1 MNHDFNSTFP
11 AEEVKKEG
19 IKYGIYLGIIALV
32 ISIVSMY
39 VLVNSSDFKI
49 SSIITGSVSFVL
61 MIALSAYFAV
71 LLRKVAGGFWNF
83 SQALKGIFVMLAI
96 SVIISTVG
104 GALFNLANPEPQQI
118 VFDKTINLTIETMES
133 IGADDDLID
142 KQVADLEKQR
152 DELREFSIGQN
163 LKGLGIALIM
173 YFVFA
178 LILAAIL
185 KRERPGF
192 LPIQNDLNQT
202 DNGGQYK
209 SEQD

>member
-1 MNHDFNSTFP
+1 MNQDFNSTFP
-11 AEEVKKEG
+11 TEEVKKEG
-19 IKYGIYLGIIALV
+19 IKYGIYLGIISLV

-49 SSIITGSVSFVL
+49 SSIITGSISFVL
-61 MIALSAYFAV
+61 MIALAAYFAV

-185 KRERPGF
+185 KRERPAF
-192 LPIQNDLNQT
+192 LPVQNDLNQT

-209 SEQD
+209 PEED

>member
-1 MNHDFNSTFP
+1 MNQDFSSSFS

-19 IKYGIYLGIIALV
+19 IKYGVYLGIISLV
-32 ISIVSMY
+32 VSIVSMY
-39 VLVNSSDFKI
+39 VLVNVSDFKI
-49 SSIITGSVSFVL
+49 SSIVTGSASFVL

-71 LLRKVAGGFWNF
+71 LLRRVAGGFWTF
-83 SQALKGIFVMLAI
+83 SQALKGIFTMLAI

-104 GALFNLANPEPQQI
+104 GAVFNLVNPEPQQI

-152 DELREFSIGQN
+152 DELRVFSVGQSV
-163 LKGLGIALIM
+163 KGLAIALIM

-192 LPIQNDLNQT
+192 LNIPNDSNPHT
-202 DNGGQYK
+202 DQAAGQ
-209 SEQD
+209 

>member
-1 MNHDFNSTFP
+1 MNQDVNSTFP
-11 AEEVKKEG
+11 SEEIKKEG

-39 VLVNSSDFKI
+39 VLVNSADFKI
-49 SSIITGSVSFVL
+49 TSMITGGVSFVL
-61 MIALSAYFAV
+61 TIALSAYFAV

-104 GALFNLANPEPQQI
+104 GMLFNLVNPEPQQV
-118 VFDKTINLTIETMES
+118 VFDKTINLTIETMED

-152 DELREFSIGQN
+152 DALRDFSIGQS
-163 LKGLGIALIM
+163 LKGLGVSLIM
-173 YFVFA
+173 YFIFS

-185 KRERPGF
+185 KRERPVF
-192 LPIQNDLNQT
+192 LAVP
-202 DNGGQYK
+202 K
-209 SEQD
+209 SDEGASMDDSEPKE

>member
-11 AEEVKKEG
+11 VEEVKKEG
-19 IKYGIYLGIIALV
+19 VKYGVYLGVISLV
-32 ISIVSMY
+32 ISIISMY

-49 SSIITGSVSFVL
+49 SSMVTGGISFVL

-71 LLRKVAGGFWNF
+71 LLRRVAGGFWNF
-83 SQALKGIFVMLAI
+83 SQALKGIFIMLAI
-96 SVIISTVG
+96 TVIISTIG
-104 GALFNLANPEPQQI
+104 GALFNLVNPEPQQI

-152 DELREFSIGQN
+152 DELRKFSIGQN
-163 LKGLGIALIM
+163 LKGLGVALIM
-173 YFVFA
+173 YFIFA

-185 KRERPGF
+185 KRERPAF
-192 LPIQNDLNQT
+192 LPVQNDWNQEG
-202 DNGGQYK
+202 DAGHRK
-209 SEQD
+209 PEQD

>member
-11 AEEVKKEG
+11 VEEVKKEG
-19 IKYGIYLGIIALV
+19 VKYGVYLGVISLV
-32 ISIVSMY
+32 ISIISMY

-49 SSIITGSVSFVL
+49 SSMVTGGISFVL

-71 LLRKVAGGFWNF
+71 LLRRVAGGFWNF
-83 SQALKGIFVMLAI
+83 SQALKGIFIMLAI
-96 SVIISTVG
+96 TVIISTIG
-104 GALFNLANPEPQQI
+104 GALFNLVNPEPQQI

-152 DELREFSIGQN
+152 DELRKFSIGQN
-163 LKGLGIALIM
+163 LKGLGVALIM
-173 YFVFA
+173 YFIFA

-185 KRERPGF
+185 KRERPAF
-192 LPIQNDLNQT
+192 LPVQNDWNQES
-202 DNGGQYK
+202 DAGHRK
-209 SEQD
+209 PEQD

>member
-11 AEEVKKEG
+11 TEEVKKEG
-19 IKYGIYLGIIALV
+19 IKYGIYLGVISLV

-39 VLVNSSDFKI
+39 VLVNSADFKI
-49 SSIITGSVSFVL
+49 SSMVTGGVSFVL
-61 MIALSAYFAV
+61 IIALSAYFAV
-71 LLRKVAGGFWNF
+71 LLRRVAGGFWNF

-96 SVIISTVG
+96 TVIISTVG

-163 LKGLGIALIM
+163 LKGLGVALIM
-173 YFVFA
+173 YFIFA

-185 KRERPGF
+185 KRERPVF
-192 LPIQNDLNQT
+192 LPVQNNLNQE
-202 DNGGQYK
+202 DN
-209 SEQD
+209 ERQDKPEEE

>member
-11 AEEVKKEG
+11 SEEIKKEG
-19 IKYGIYLGIIALV
+19 IKYGVYLGIISLV

-49 SSIITGSVSFVL
+49 SSIVTGSVSFVL

-192 LPIQNDLNQT
+192 LPVQNDPNQT
-202 DNGGQYK
+202 NSEGHYK
-209 SEQD
+209 SEEG

>member
-1 MNHDFNSTFP
+1 MNQDFNSTFP
-11 AEEVKKEG
+11 TEEVKKEG
-19 IKYGIYLGIIALV
+19 IKYGIYLGIISLV

-49 SSIITGSVSFVL
+49 SSIITGSISFVL
-61 MIALSAYFAV
+61 MIALAAYFAV

-185 KRERPGF
+185 KRERPAF
-192 LPIQNDLNQT
+192 LPVQSDLNQT

-209 SEQD
+209 PEED